1 MDKMGT
7 SDPSVT
13 IFTDPKRKVET
24 KTVKNTLSPVWDNE
38 VFYLMVQV
46 PPQPCNASA
55 GHAWKTGMPGI
66 CRLCDRYVQF
76 LCMKCVTTGLA
87 ERLDCASHSIG

>member
-1 MDKMGT
+1 MQVEVLEAREIPRMDKMGT

-24 KTVKNTLSPVWDNE
+24 KTVKNTLSPVWDKA

-46 PPQPCNASA
+46 PLQPCISSA
-55 GHAWKTGMPGI
+55 GHVCLLDMPGI
-66 CRLCDRYVQF
+66 RRLCDR
-76 LCMKCVTTGLA
+76 
-87 ERLDCASHSIG
+87 